1 MSQPVFFAV
10 ETGGTK
16 IVWRVEDAAGAVLDQ
31 GRFASGAP
39 EAAVEALIAATGDR
53 AVSGLG
59 VASFGPL
66 VVDPASQDRGLML
79 ATPKPGWTGFNLAKT
94 LAERLNTP
102 FVVDTD
108 VNAAAVAEVRLGA
121 GRGAR
126 AVAYVTVGTGIGGG
140 LCVDGQTLK
149 GALHPEI
156 GHLFVQRLSG
166 DAQVSA
172 CPFHAD
178 CVEGLAAGP
187 AVQVRLAGRRLEEVD
202 AVRAVVT
209 DYLGQMIAGLV
220 FAWAP
225 DRIVMGG
232 GVMSTSGLIAEV
244 EAAARRWV
252 NGYGAALVMGEGG
265 YLVAAERGHAGLD
278 GAMLMARESI
288 QGF

>member
-16 IVWRVEDAAGAVLDQ
+16 IVWRIEDAAGALLDE
-31 GRFASGAP
+31 GRFATGRP
-39 EAAVEALIAATGDR
+39 EAAVEALVAAVGDR
-53 AVSGLG
+53 TVAGLG

-66 VVDPASQDRGLML
+66 VVDPASPDRGLML

-94 LAERLNTP
+94 LSERFETP
-102 FVVDTD
+102 FAVDTD
-108 VNAAAVAEVRLGA
+108 VNAAAVAEARLGA

-140 LCVDGQTLK
+140 LCVDGRTLK

-156 GHLFVQRLSG
+156 GHMFVRRAEG
-166 DAQVSA
+166 DAHPSA

-178 CVEGLAAGP
+178 CAEGLAAGP
-187 AVQVRLAGRRLEEVD
+187 AVQARLAGRRLEEAD
-202 AVRAVVT
+202 EVRAT
-209 DYLGQMIAGLV
+209 TSDYLGQLIAGLV

-232 GVMSTSGLIAEV
+232 GVMSTPGLIAEV
-244 EAAARRWV
+244 EAAARHRV
-252 NGYGAALVMGEGG
+252 NGYGAAVVMGKSG
-265 YLVAAERGHAGLD
+265 YLVAAEREHAGLD
-278 GAMLMARESI
+278 GAMLMARDLVN
-288 QGF
+288 

>member
-16 IVWRVEDAAGAVLDQ
+16 IVWRIEDAAGAVLDQ
-31 GRFASGAP
+31 GRFATGAP
-39 EAAVEALIAATGDR
+39 EAAVEALVEAARERTV
-53 AVSGLG
+53 AALG

-66 VVDPASQDRGLML
+66 IVDPASPDRGLML
-79 ATPKPGWTGFNLAKT
+79 ATPKPGWSGFNLAKT
-94 LAERLNTP
+94 LAQRLKTP
-102 FVVDTD
+102 FAVDTD
-108 VNAAAVAEVRLGA
+108 VNAAAVAEARLGA

-140 LCVDGQTLK
+140 FCVDGRTLK

-156 GHLFVQRLSG
+156 GHLFVRRVEG
-166 DAQVSA
+166 DVQASA

-187 AVQVRLAGRRLEEVD
+187 AVQARLEGRSLEEAD
-202 AVRAVVT
+202 AVRGLVA

-220 FAWAP
+220 FAWSP

-232 GVMSTSGLIAEV
+232 GVMSTPGLIPEV
-244 EAAARRWV
+244 EAAARRRV
-252 NGYGAALVMGEGG
+252 NGYGAAIVMGEGG
-265 YLVAAERGHAGLD
+265 YLVAAEREHAGLD
-278 GAMLMARESI
+278 GALLMARDLAS
-288 QGF
+288 

>member
-1 MSQPVFFAV
+1 MSKPVFFAV

-31 GRFASGAP
+31 GRFATGAP

-108 VNAAAVAEVRLGA
+108 VNAAAVAEARLGA

-244 EAAARRWV
+244 EAVARRWV